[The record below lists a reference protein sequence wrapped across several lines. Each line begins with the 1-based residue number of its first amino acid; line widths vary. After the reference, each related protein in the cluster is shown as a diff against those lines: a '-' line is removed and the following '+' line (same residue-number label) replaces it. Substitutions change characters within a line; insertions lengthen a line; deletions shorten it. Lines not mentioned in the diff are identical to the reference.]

1 MDSNNHK
8 AFLELVRAGLWEQE
22 VRLSQNEEI
31 DFSTVFNLAEQQ
43 AVTGLVA
50 AGLEHLNGVKVPQE
64 ILLTFVGSALQ
75 IEQRNKA
82 MNLFL
87 ANLIEKLRKN
97 DIYTLLVKGQGIAQC
112 YERPLWRASGDID
125 LLLSVENFKNAKK
138 YLVPLS
144 NGQKPECNYSKELGL
159 YFGSWLVEL
168 HGTLRTG
175 LSSRVDKV
183 IETVQND
190 VFYGGNVRSW
200 KNESTQIFIPEIDD
214 DVFFVFTHFLKHFY
228 KEGGVT
234 IRQICDWC
242 RLSWKYQST
251 VKLDLLKS
259 RLKKAGLISEWR
271 AFAALAVD
279 YLGMPKDSM
288 PLYSQEKKWS
298 DKAELILTFILKG
311 GEWKKV
317 KDTIVVGKIFPKST
331 LRFLPGIVL
340 NVNWL
345 KIKERLF

>member
-1 MDSNNHK
+1 MVSNNHK
-8 AFLELVRAGLWEQE
+8 AFLELVRAGLWEQD

-43 AVTGLVA
+43 AVTGLVS

-64 ILLTFVGSALQ
+64 ILLTFVGNVLQ

-87 ANLIEKLRKN
+87 ANLIEKLREN
-97 DIYTLLVKGQGIAQC
+97 DIYALLVKGQGIAQC
-112 YERPLWRASGDID
+112 YARPLWRSSGDID
-125 LLLSVENFKNAKK
+125 LLLSSENFKKAKK
-138 YLVPLS
+138 HLMPLS
-144 NGQKPECNYSKELGL
+144 TGQKPECNYSKELGL
-159 YFGSWLVEL
+159 YFGNWSVEL

-175 LSSRVDKV
+175 LSTKVDKV
-183 IETVQND
+183 IEAVQND
-190 VFYGGNVRSW
+190 ALHSGNVRFW
-200 KNESTQIFIPEIDD
+200 MNGNTQINIPGINN

-228 KEGGVT
+228 KEGGIT
-234 IRQICDWC
+234 LRQICDWC
-242 RLSWKYQST
+242 RLLWRYQST
-251 VKLDLLKS
+251 VNLDLLKT
-259 RLKKAGLISEWR
+259 RLKKAGLMSEWK
-271 AFAALAVD
+271 AFATLAVET
-279 YLGMPKDSM
+279 LGMPKDAM